1 MVFGRIDFY
10 VIVVIRNY
18 ENIDFFVYF
27 KDLFVLRK
35 VFLGWFFRFVEI
47 GKFFFMRLR
56 FIIIILKFF

>member
-47 GKFFFMRLR
+47 GKFFFMRL
-56 FIIIILKFF
+56 